1 MADNVTSNEPSP
13 VALFGSFLLGAVT
26 AAAGMTVA
34 PLVVMALAVALVVG
48 GDFMASREPEA
59 AMPPRAV
66 PFLRA
71 GAAGLGLVAAAFV
84 LLNVLSY

>member
-26 AAAGMTVA
+26 GAAGVTVA
-34 PLVVMALAVALVVG
+34 PLVVMAVAVALVVG
-48 GDFMASREPEA
+48 GDLMASREPEGA
-59 AMPPRAV
+59 TPRAV

-84 LLNVLSY
+84 LLNVLNY